1 MPGWCGFLN
10 VDLSRRPVLAAY
22 VADPQT
28 TRGRMNRQPVWRRK
42 SKEAPA
48 LTPRGLVHL
57 KRDQAAVMF
66 DACLPFGPSTTV
78 N

>member
-1 MPGWCGFLN
+1 MSQHW
-10 VDLSRRPVLAAY
+10 VS
-22 VADPQT
+22 
-28 TRGRMNRQPVWRRK
+28 RRK

-48 LTPRGLVHL
+48 LAPRGLLRL